1 MNNKWV
7 IFVVA
12 VALAT
17 PVHVSAGRGGE
28 AVVGAILGFMAGKA
42 SGGSRGRSSG
52 GAVQSE
58 SAKAFRS
65 YPKQVRKQIQMKL
78 KEQGHYTST
87 IDGAWGRGTS
97 NALTSYAI
105 QKNASHLLGTTVGT
119 NKVIQSLLDP
129 SGSELQISSSPGV
142 SPNPGVSTNK
152 AASVAPADA
161 EILKSIPKGK
171 KAGRYDVAVL
181 VANKNYRVE
190 GVPSVDYAVNDLS
203 TMKEH
208 LVKAMG
214 YDPENI
220 LVQKDATKGDFEKLF
235 GSKGKAEGLVFNYLE
250 PNKSRVF
257 IYYVG
262 HGAPDPDTG
271 EGYFVPVD
279 ADPDY
284 IASSGYAVSTFYENM
299 KKLPAK
305 DMVVVIDSCFSGRTK
320 GGVIFKN
327 VSPAMLKTK
336 EISSG
341 ISSGTVMTSAG
352 PDQLSTWY
360 PEKGHSLYSYY
371 FFKGLQ
377 GEADEN
383 NDKKITTGEM
393 DEYLSLK
400 VRRRA
405 LRLSNKKQNPKIE
418 GRDDIVLATY
428 E

>member
-1 MNNKWV
+1 
-7 IFVVA
+7 
-12 VALAT
+12 
-17 PVHVSAGRGGE
+17 
-28 AVVGAILGFMAGKA
+28 
-42 SGGSRGRSSG
+42 
-52 GAVQSE
+52 
-58 SAKAFRS
+58 
-65 YPKQVRKQIQMKL
+65 MKL
-78 KEQGHYTST
+78 KEHGYYASVV
-87 IDGAWGRGTS
+87 DGNFGRKTS
-97 NALTSYAI
+97 NALTNYAI
-105 QKNASHLLGTTVGT
+105 QKNATHLLGTTVGT
-119 NKVIQSLLDP
+119 NLVIQSLLDP
-129 SGSELQISSSPGV
+129 NGSGQQLSSSP
-142 SPNPGVSTNK
+142 SLSSNK
-152 AASVAPADA
+152 VAGVAPADP
-161 EILKSIPKGK
+161 EILNNIPKGK
-171 KAGRYDVAVL
+171 KAGRDDIAVL
-181 VANKNYRVE
+181 VANKNYRVD
-190 GVPSVDYAVNDLS
+190 GVPSVDYAHNDLS

-220 LVQKDATKGDFEKLF
+220 IVEKDASKAAFEKLF
-235 GSKGKAEGLVFNYLE
+235 GSKGKAEGMVFNYLE

-320 GGVIFKN
+320 NGVIFKN

-336 EISSG
+336 EMSSG

-393 DEYLSLK
+393 DEYLSYK
-400 VRRRA
+400 VKRRA
-405 LRLSNKKQNPKIE
+405 LRLSNKKQNPKRE

-428 E
+428 K